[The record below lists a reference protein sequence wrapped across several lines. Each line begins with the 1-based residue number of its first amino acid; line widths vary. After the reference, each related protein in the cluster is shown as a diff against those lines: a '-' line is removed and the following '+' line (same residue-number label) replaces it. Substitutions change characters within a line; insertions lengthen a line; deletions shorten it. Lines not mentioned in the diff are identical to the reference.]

1 MEKLETSAQPD
12 MGASTNTEPSKPSG
26 SSNKNVLIAA
36 VAVVLVVIIAAVAV
50 VYHMQQ
56 NTNTGIGYATEAQVL
71 ITQEDLDKAAA
82 EAEANAANGDVALSY
97 QNDAF
102 SEDGTNFECRILNSS
117 GNKFDMFLTIYSD
130 LNLTDELFLSQL
142 VPPGSGFENITLEH
156 PLDAGDHTVYVV
168 LTQVKTN
175 EETGEEEV
183 ANQVIH
189 TMEFHVEK

>member
-1 MEKLETSAQPD
+1 MEKLETATQP
-12 MGASTNTEPSKPSG
+12 MGSPTEPSKPSG

-36 VAVVLVVIIAAVAV
+36 VVVVLVVIIAAAAV

-56 NTNTGIGYATEAQVL
+56 NANTGIGYATEAQVL

-82 EAEANAANGDVALSY
+82 EAEANAANGDVALAY

-142 VPPGSGFENITLEH
+142 IPPGSGFENITLEH

-168 LTQVKTN
+168 LTQVKQD
-175 EETGEEEV
+175 EETGEEVV

-189 TMEFHVEK
+189 TMDFHVET